1 MEQGERNHA
10 QGRREASGAA
20 QYGGK
25 AVLPAGVRGNQRAG
39 PAERCFHVQGRVLSS
54 FRQEVLSALCARRA
68 ERAAAFTAEALP
80 GATTPI
86 ARINA
91 VLYGFMPLRLD
102 ETEFIAML
110 LPAVEKPEG
119 RSIALTYQDAL
130 LTHFV
135 PLLRAEITAAATV
148 EAVFPPV
155 KDMERLVLHLV
166 NHCWIEA
173 ATAQAHAL
181 GEGNRLDALSLLQI
195 LEKYRRAIEL
205 LLDAPYGSVEI
216 VRVEEWD
223 EVFRRIAGM

>member
-1 MEQGERNHA
+1 MRKGDEKRQELLNT
-10 QGRREASGAA
+10 
-20 QYGGK
+20 
-25 AVLPAGVRGNQRAG
+25 
-39 PAERCFHVQGRVLSS
+39 AERLFCRQGYEKTSVQDLLNAAAMSKGGFYHHFASKE
-54 FRQEVLSALCARRA
+54 EVLSALCARRA
-68 ERAAAFTAEALP
+68 ERAAAFTSEALA
-80 GATTPI
+80 GAATPM

-173 ATAQAHAL
+173 VRAQAHAL

>member
-1 MEQGERNHA
+1 MRKGDEKRQELLNT
-10 QGRREASGAA
+10 
-20 QYGGK
+20 
-25 AVLPAGVRGNQRAG
+25 
-39 PAERCFHVQGRVLSS
+39 AERLFCQQGYEKTSVQDMLNAASMSKGGFYHHFASKE
-54 FRQEVLSALCARRA
+54 EVLSALCARRA

-86 ARINA
+86 ARINT
-91 VLYGFMPLRLD
+91 VLYGFMPLRLA

>member
-1 MEQGERNHA
+1 MRKGDEKRQELLNT
-10 QGRREASGAA
+10 
-20 QYGGK
+20 
-25 AVLPAGVRGNQRAG
+25 
-39 PAERCFHVQGRVLSS
+39 AERLFCQQGYEKTSVQDLLNAASMSKGGFYHHFASKE
-54 FRQEVLSALCARRA
+54 EVLSALCARRA
-68 ERAAAFTAEALP
+68 ERAAAFTSEALA
-80 GATTPI
+80 GAATPM

-91 VLYGFMPLRLD
+91 VLYGFMPLRLA

-181 GEGNRLDALSLLQI
+181 REGNRLDALSLLQI

>member
-1 MEQGERNHA
+1 MRKGDEKRQELLNT
-10 QGRREASGAA
+10 
-20 QYGGK
+20 
-25 AVLPAGVRGNQRAG
+25 
-39 PAERCFHVQGRVLSS
+39 AERLFCRQGYEETSVQDLLNAASMSKGGFYHHFASKE
-54 FRQEVLSALCARRA
+54 EVLSALCARRA

-86 ARINA
+86 ARINT
-91 VLYGFMPLRLD
+91 VLYGFMPLRLA

>member
-1 MEQGERNHA
+1 MRKGDEKRQELLNT
-10 QGRREASGAA
+10 
-20 QYGGK
+20 
-25 AVLPAGVRGNQRAG
+25 
-39 PAERCFHVQGRVLSS
+39 AERLFCRQGYEETSVQDLLNAASMSKGGFYHHFASKE
-54 FRQEVLSALCARRA
+54 EVLSALCARRA

-86 ARINA
+86 TRINT
-91 VLYGFMPLRLD
+91 VLYGFMPLRLA